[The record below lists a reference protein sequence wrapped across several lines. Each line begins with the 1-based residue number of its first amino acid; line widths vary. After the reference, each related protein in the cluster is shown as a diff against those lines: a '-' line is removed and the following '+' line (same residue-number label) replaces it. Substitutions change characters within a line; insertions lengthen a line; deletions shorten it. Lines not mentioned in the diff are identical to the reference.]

1 MKDEKLDFH
10 ENKQEMQT
18 INSYLTKL
26 WQRTN
31 NA

>member
-18 INSYLTKL
+18 INPYLTKL